1 MSDAFDASV
10 DTSVDDTGADYSA
23 SGGLD
28 GNMDTGSSM
37 EGVCD
42 APDALGDTDEVG
54 GLMDDPS
61 AWSDLPSQTA
71 DTGDIAFGAP
81 GVDSIMDHAS
91 GVDAIMDAH
100 ADIEGPY
107 TGTGDVPTEGT
118 NIRDVMDA
126 AGDVES
132 DLLAA
137 GPDIPTLRGDETAD
151 SLEDVMS
158 AEAETGD
165 IKPDTGDEAMPSPDV
180 PILQGDET
188 ADSLEAVMSAE
199 AETGDMKPDTGDEAV
214 SSPDVPILQGDE
226 TADSLETVM
235 SAEAETGDMEPDTGD
250 EAVSSPDVPILQG
263 DGTEGPLEEMAGE
276 RNGDTRIY
284 EDMQADELMQEGTA
298 PGPDITGGETAE
310 AADAAAPDVEP
321 IRMSQSDVEWYIEN
335 ADDAESLRQM
345 RNGIASGRIQIDA
358 DTEIPADHAAEGTS
372 GPVLARDPGEQWE
385 IGTSAIDNMVEAMRD
400 DLRDKGM
407 EDGAEME
414 AIVMEERARMQD
426 ELARNIAGD
435 FSAPYQMPDF
445 AEPVEET
452 ATDVPIQGPADMER
466 QADGPETAENV
477 SDVAENIDYDAIY
490 AGLDRYNFDGIDVNT
505 DVERLDTALDQFQSE
520 TWESMSVDEQKA
532 AMSDLADYV
541 EDIIGFDNPPE
552 IVYYNNPVDGDYG
565 GYSRDTNTLSVNEY
579 MLYNNSEAADTI
591 AHELWHAYQ
600 CERAANPQSA
610 KDYQYQYGFDNYIKP
625 EDDFSG
631 YQEQLVE
638 AEARAF
644 AQQFKDRLSTKRRR
658 I

>member
-199 AETGDMKPDTGDEAV
+199 AETGDM
-214 SSPDVPILQGDE
+214 
-226 TADSLETVM
+226 
-235 SAEAETGDMEPDTGD
+235 EPDTGD

-358 DTEIPADHAAEGTS
+358 DTEIPADDAAECTS
-372 GPVLARDPGEQWE
+372 CTVLARDPCEQWE
-385 IGTSAIDNMVEAMRD
+385 ICTSAIDNTVEAMRD

>member
-165 IKPDTGDEAMPSPDV
+165 
-180 PILQGDET
+180 
-188 ADSLEAVMSAE
+188 
-199 AETGDMKPDTGDEAV
+199 
-214 SSPDVPILQGDE
+214 
-226 TADSLETVM
+226 
-235 SAEAETGDMEPDTGD
+235 MEPDTGD

-358 DTEIPADHAAEGTS
+358 DTEIPADDAAEGTS

-385 IGTSAIDNMVEAMRD
+385 IGTSAIDNTVEAMRD

>member
-151 SLEDVMS
+151 SLE
-158 AEAETGD
+158 A
-165 IKPDTGDEAMPSPDV
+165 
-180 PILQGDET
+180 
-188 ADSLEAVMSAE
+188 
-199 AETGDMKPDTGDEAV
+199 
-214 SSPDVPILQGDE
+214 
-226 TADSLETVM
+226 VM

-358 DTEIPADHAAEGTS
+358 DTEIPADDAAEGTS

-385 IGTSAIDNMVEAMRD
+385 IGTSAIDNTVEAMRD